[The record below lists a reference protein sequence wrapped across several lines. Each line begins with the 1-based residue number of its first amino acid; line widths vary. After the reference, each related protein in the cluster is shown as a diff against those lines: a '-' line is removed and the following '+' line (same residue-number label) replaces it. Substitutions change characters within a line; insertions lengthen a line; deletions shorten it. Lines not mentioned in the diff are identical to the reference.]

1 MSGLTL
7 DPDRAPTS
15 AIVGAA
21 TASALFTTAVT
32 YPLDLAH
39 GRMAADMSKKP
50 PLVKD
55 SRGAGAGTKGNK
67 KTLSMQ
73 Q

>member
-1 MSGLTL
+1 M
-7 DPDRAPTS
+7 
-15 AIVGAA
+15 GAA
-21 TASALFTTAVT
+21 LGSALFTTLIA

-50 PLVKD
+50 ALIKD
-55 SRGAGAGTKGNK
+55 SRNMTAGKGNK
-67 KTLSMQ
+67 KTLLMQ